1 MRRRSV
7 LDVACSLIN
16 QRQFAKAITLLE
28 SRGENFEDN
37 FDYYLTLGTAC
48 LYVGDAGTASR
59 CFQKARTIK
68 LTDTRLLLGQA
79 AIYLRRGDTDRAL
92 RYYLDI
98 IDSDPRNKIARHA
111 MEFIRSKGDYET
123 ICRWVDSGRIEQ
135 FYPEIGVNPIF
146 VAGLLVPVVAA
157 ALVIAGIFF
166 FPFSHE
172 KTSGPRANLNM
183 VALSD
188 AEKKNAQERDLSG
201 SVYRYILT
209 DKQITESYD
218 KAIVAFQAENDNAAK
233 VELNRIANSN
243 AAFSIKQKSQV
254 FMGYLK
260 DATFDTIQKNQEN
273 YTYEEVSSDIPLY
286 LDCVVS
292 WTGRISNARSAGES
306 YACDLLVGYET
317 MKRVEGIVPVFF
329 EKEPVP
335 AIDGEKPVRILAKVA
350 LREGKLALNGISVF
364 QSVNGSVELRR

>member
-7 LDVACSLIN
+7 LDIACSLIK

-111 MEFIRSKGDYET
+111 LEFIRSKGDYET

-146 VAGLLVPVVAA
+146 IAGLIIPFLVTALVVACVFSFS
-157 ALVIAGIFF
+157 LKQPKIA
-166 FPFSHE
+166 
-172 KTSGPRANLNM
+172 GPRANLNTI
-183 VALSD
+183 ALSE
-188 AEKKNAQERDLSG
+188 AEKKNAQESDLSG
-201 SVYRYILT
+201 SVVRYLLT

-218 KAIVAFQAENDNAAK
+218 KAIAAFQAENDNAAQ
-233 VELNRIANSN
+233 VELNRIMNSN

-260 DATFDTIQKNQEN
+260 DATFDTIQKIQEN
-273 YTYEEVSSDIPLY
+273 YTYEEVCSDVPLY

-292 WTGRISNARSAGES
+292 WAGRIANERVAGES

-317 MKRVEGIVPVFF
+317 MKRAEGMVPVYF
-329 EKEPVP
+329 EKGPEP
-335 AIDGEKPVRILAKVA
+335 AIDGNKPVRILAKVS

-364 QSVNGSVELRR
+364 QSVNGSVELK